1 MILYSPAAIG
11 KIRRNIL
18 TASDKTKARICR
30 KLYIRIMEDGFIHF
44 PEGHE
49 KRFVDMYKSADF
61 DHAMEYLHDIIL
73 PAMKKQNS
81 IRYEACLH
89 TIENALSHHEWRDPY
104 NKDLIDQTWEKPELI
119 QALLKRY
126 DKEMKTYIF
135 GSHQVDL
142 LYWLE
147 SLLQRPAEEQPEGL
161 KLCLF
166 HLFTQAI
173 TNRENRCFARLN
185 CEDSFLYYQEK
196 YQCFEESDPR
206 QIALLNFKIS
216 KEAFKSD
223 WRNFLK

>member
-18 TASDKTKARICR
+18 TASDKSKARICR

-89 TIENALSHHEWRDPY
+89 TIENALSYHEWRDPY

-173 TNRENRCFARLN
+173 TNRGNRSFARLN

-206 QIALLNFKIS
+206 QIALLNFKIR
-216 KEAFKSD
+216 KDAFKSD
-223 WRNFLK
+223 WRNFFK